1 MRHDKIPRM
10 MKHLHREKVSGK
22 MWVDV
27 ESLPVRDLLLYEDS
41 DGYFAAVKASERKGV
56 RLYRVV
62 ARLAIGKSTDEV
74 LTAIA
79 TSKAKAVTTAKKF
92 AAQDRVANG
101 DNRRVER

>member
-1 MRHDKIPRM
+1 MAKPVY
-10 MKHLHREKVSGK
+10 REKVSGK

-27 ESLPVRDLLLYEDS
+27 ESLPVRDLFLYEDS
-41 DGYFAAVKASERKGV
+41 DGYSAAVKASKRKGV
-56 RLYRVV
+56 TLYRVV

-92 AAQDRVANG
+92 VAQERLAHG